1 MEFKS
6 LIDTRRSHAPDII
19 LLLTLF
25 VIAFFGVSM
34 VFSASAIKASI
45 IYGDSLF
52 FFKRQVIWVFISFGI
67 IFLLQN
73 FDYRKYIS
81 LTKFFLLF
89 SFAALVALYIP
100 GIGHSAKGSVRWFN
114 LGFFS
119 VQPSEFVK
127 IASIIYLAKV
137 FSAKHEEKTFLK
149 MTVPL
154 AVVGIIFL
162 LVLLQP
168 DFGTAVTLLFVSVAV
183 LFVSGFSSLYLILL
197 ALVSVPAFY
206 LIIYQVNYRWMRII
220 AFLNPWEN
228 RYGIGYHI
236 TQSFIAFK
244 KGGFFGEGLGL
255 GTQKIGKLPEP
266 HTDFIFAVIGE
277 ETGFI
282 GAFVILLLYL
292 VILYRG
298 AKIANDSKDDFG
310 TLLAAGITSMLTFHV
325 LVNVGMTAG
334 IMPVTGIPLPFMSYG
349 VSALTTNLLAIGI
362 LLNIHM
368 RRQKILF

>member
-1 MEFKS
+1 
-6 LIDTRRSHAPDII
+6 
-19 LLLTLF
+19 
-25 VIAFFGVSM
+25 
-34 VFSASAIKASI
+34 
-45 IYGDSLF
+45 
-52 FFKRQVIWVFISFGI
+52 
-67 IFLLQN
+67 
-73 FDYRKYIS
+73 
-81 LTKFFLLF
+81 
-89 SFAALVALYIP
+89 
-100 GIGHSAKGSVRWFN
+100 
-114 LGFFS
+114 
-119 VQPSEFVK
+119 
-127 IASIIYLAKV
+127 
-137 FSAKHEEKTFLK
+137 
-149 MTVPL
+149 
-154 AVVGIIFL
+154 
-162 LVLLQP
+162 
-168 DFGTAVTLLFVSVAV
+168 
-183 LFVSGFSSLYLILL
+183 
-197 ALVSVPAFY
+197 
-206 LIIYQVNYRWMRII
+206 MRII